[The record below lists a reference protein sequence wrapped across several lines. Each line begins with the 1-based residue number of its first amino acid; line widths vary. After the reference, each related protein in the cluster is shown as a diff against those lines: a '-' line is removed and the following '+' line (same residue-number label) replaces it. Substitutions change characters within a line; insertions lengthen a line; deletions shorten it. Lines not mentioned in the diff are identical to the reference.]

1 MPWGYANYECKR
13 TTLGQPLVLCSR
25 PPFKLDLETHS
36 PTPQGY
42 RVFGVHP
49 PDSPSGLGLSHL
61 TGKVGLWQLRYTTF
75 DVLKKCKYKF
85 GCLVHAMLI
94 NHLRTKTNSERAI
107 RLSRFISLFFT
118 GLEVFTDFMAS
129 LRITNLQDM
138 NRGSMNYH
146 RACSSW
152 VTFVERLQFLK
163 MNNHHS
169 ASDQNNQVYDI
180 LCSCSADKSS
190 KVT

>member
-1 MPWGYANYECKR
+1 MQIMNAKGPGWAHPLYS
-13 TTLGQPLVLCSR
+13 TLGRRLNWIQRPTLPLHKDTG
-25 PPFKLDLETHS
+25 FLECIH
-36 PTPQGY
+36 
-42 RVFGVHP
+42 
-49 PDSPSGLGLSHL
+49 GLSHL
-61 TGKVGLWQLRYTTF
+61 TGKVGLWQLRYSTF

-146 RACSSW
+146 RACISW